1 MIILKHYNCKKEEVV
16 EEVVGGVLTRLG
28 GSLGAS
34 TEVTD

>member
-16 EEVVGGVLTRLG
+16 EEVGGVLTRLG

>member
-1 MIILKHYNCKKEEVV
+1 MIILKHYNCKE

>member
-1 MIILKHYNCKKEEVV
+1 MIILKHYNCKEEEVV
-16 EEVVGGVLTRLG
+16 EVVGGVLTRLG